1 MLDIIFHNCFENL
14 IKSSVSADVDIF
26 ISLKKKEGLSYT
38 KTLLFIFSYTDK
50 RLAYTYAYTRNPSQ
64 FIYMHLNLS
73 DKGQTNN

>member
-14 IKSSVSADVDIF
+14 IKSSVSAYVDIF
-26 ISLKKKEGLSYT
+26 ISLKKKEGLNYT

-50 RLAYTYAYTRNPSQ
+50 RLAYTRNPSQ